1 MISEGN
7 VDTEDRSND
16 AENLALHIGINC
28 ILTYIKIENILIIN
42 CNNISQYY
50 NKCSLGE
57 HKIFKK
63 SLKII
68 PTPNFWKVY

>member
-1 MISEGN
+1 MISEGSC
-7 VDTEDRSND
+7 VTEDRSND

-50 NKCSLGE
+50 NNAVSVS
-57 HKIFKK
+57 IR
-63 SLKII
+63 SLK
-68 PTPNFWKVY
+68 NH